1 MSARSFRIGLA
12 LAALASAAP
21 LLAEE
26 APSPRAE
33 LEAFARALDRALG
46 RVSRS
51 AAPVLLP
58 ASGDAVRGYHLK
70 GYGAVFVVPARVLPL
85 ARTRAQQTEAAR
97 ALDQAARRL
106 EEVLKRVE
114 DAELRRRVQAS
125 LKALR
130 DTEAELRAG
139 AAPAETPLPGED
151 DLVDL
156 DSLLEPELAAQTEA
170 MRRDAERTQDE
181 VDRALAQIE
190 RQVRPPPP
198 GPRKAP
204 ADPEAPEP
212 PQPPQPP
219 QLSQPPAAPQAPPWT
234 FWFAHEEVEARGPER
249 VIRDVGD
256 AVTQVLE
263 THGPRLGV
271 LRPDDALVVAVDFVP
286 HSGRLMVGFGP
297 EARRLRAERT
307 LVVRVRKRELEAR
320 RDGKLAPEELRKR
333 IEYVEY

>member
-1 MSARSFRIGLA
+1 MSAGSFRIGFA

-26 APSPRAE
+26 ARSPRAD
-33 LEAFARALDRALG
+33 LEAFASALERALG
-46 RVSRS
+46 RVSRP
-51 AAPVLLP
+51 AAPMLSP

-70 GYGAVFVVPARVLPL
+70 GYGAVFVVPARVLPP
-85 ARTRAQQTEAAR
+85 ARTPSQQTEAAR

-139 AAPAETPLPGED
+139 APDAPPLAGHD

-156 DSLLEPELAAQTEA
+156 DMVLEPELAAQTEA
-170 MRRDAERTQDE
+170 MRRDAQRTQDE
-181 VDRALAQIE
+181 VDRALTQIE
-190 RQVRPPPP
+190 RQVRPPAP

-212 PQPPQPP
+212 PQPPAPPQPP
-219 QLSQPPAAPQAPPWT
+219 PWS
-234 FWFAHEEVEARGPER
+234 FWFEHEEVDARGPER

-263 THGPRLGV
+263 THGPRLGA
-271 LRPDDALVVAVDFVP
+271 LRPEDALVVAVDFVP
-286 HSGRLMVGFGP
+286 RSGRLLLGFGP
-297 EARRLRAERT
+297 ETRRLRAERT

>member
-12 LAALASAAP
+12 LAVLASSVP

-26 APSPRAE
+26 ARSPRAE
-33 LEAFARALDRALG
+33 LDAFAIALDRALG
-46 RVSRS
+46 RVSRP
-51 AAPVLLP
+51 AAPVLSP
-58 ASGDAVRGYHLK
+58 VSGDVVRGYHLK
-70 GYGAVFVVPARVLPL
+70 GYGVVFVVPARVLPP
-85 ARTRAQQTEAAR
+85 ARTRAQQSEAAR

-114 DAELRRRVQAS
+114 DAELRRRVEAS

-139 AAPAETPLPGED
+139 ASPADTPPPGQD

-156 DSLLEPELAAQTEA
+156 DDMVLEPELAAQTEA
-170 MRRDAERTQDE
+170 MRRDAQRTHDE
-181 VDRALAQIE
+181 VDRALTQIE
-190 RQVRPPPP
+190 LQVRPPAP

-204 ADPEAPEP
+204 ADPEAPEA

-219 QLSQPPAAPQAPPWT
+219 APPQAPPWS
-234 FWFAHEEVEARGPER
+234 FWFEHDEVEARGPER

-263 THGPRLGV
+263 THGARLGV
-271 LRPDDALVVAVDFVP
+271 LRPDDALIVAVDFVP
-286 HSGRLMVGFGP
+286 RSGRLMVGFGP

>member
-1 MSARSFRIGLA
+1 MSAGSLRTGLA

-26 APSPRAE
+26 VRSPRAD
-33 LEAFARALDRALG
+33 LEAFASALDRALG
-46 RVSRS
+46 RVSRP
-51 AAPVLLP
+51 AAMLSP

-70 GYGAVFVVPARVLPL
+70 GYGAVFVVPARVLPP
-85 ARTRAQQTEAAR
+85 ARTPSQQTEAAR

-139 AAPAETPLPGED
+139 SPDAPPLAGHD

-156 DSLLEPELAAQTEA
+156 DMVLEPELAAQTEA
-170 MRRDAERTQDE
+170 MGRDAQRTQDE
-181 VDRALAQIE
+181 VDRALTQIE
-190 RQVRPPPP
+190 RQVRPPAP

-204 ADPEAPEP
+204 ADPDAPEP
-212 PQPPQPP
+212 PQPPAP
-219 QLSQPPAAPQAPPWT
+219 PQAPPWS
-234 FWFAHEEVEARGPER
+234 FWFEHEEVDARGPER

-263 THGPRLGV
+263 THGPRLGA
-271 LRPDDALVVAVDFVP
+271 LRPEDALVVAVDFVP
-286 HSGRLMVGFGP
+286 RSGRLLLGFGP
-297 EARRLRAERT
+297 EARRLRTERT